1 MVIMETQENNFD
13 ILKSK
18 VKRIVDLYEK
28 EKEKNSLL
36 IKEKQEL
43 TDSYRITEQ
52 KLKDI
57 NTKYNKLKLAKIIVA
72 SSNDLH
78 DAKLKVNRMMRE
90 IDRCIALL
98 NR

>member
-1 MVIMETQENNFD
+1 MDSQDNSFD
-13 ILKSK
+13 TLKTK
-18 VKRIVDLYEK
+18 VKRIVDLYDK
-28 EKEKNSLL
+28 EREKNNLL

-43 TDSYRITEQ
+43 TESYRLAEQ
-52 KLKDI
+52 KLKDLNI
-57 NTKYNKLKLAKIIVA
+57 KYNKLKLAKIFVA

>member
-1 MVIMETQENNFD
+1 MIETQDNSFD
-13 ILKSK
+13 TLKLK
-18 VKRIVDLYEK
+18 VKKIVDLYEK
-28 EKEKNSLL
+28 EKEKNGILL
-36 IKEKQEL
+36 REKQDL
-43 TDSYRITEQ
+43 TENYHVAEQ
-52 KLKDI
+52 KLKDLV
-57 NTKYNKLKLAKIIVA
+57 TKYNKLKLAKIFIA

>member
-1 MVIMETQENNFD
+1 MIESQDNSFD
-13 ILKSK
+13 TLKGK
-18 VKRIVDLYEK
+18 VKRVVDLYEK
-28 EKEKNSLL
+28 EKEKNDLL
-36 IKEKQEL
+36 IRERQEL
-43 TDSYRITEQ
+43 AESCRMAEQ
-52 KLKDI
+52 KLKDL
-57 NTKYNKLKLAKIIVA
+57 NTKYNKLKLAKIFIA

>member
-1 MVIMETQENNFD
+1 METQENNFD

>member
-1 MVIMETQENNFD
+1 MIETQENSFD
-13 ILKSK
+13 VLKSK

-28 EKEKNSLL
+28 ELDKNSLL
-36 IKEKQEL
+36 AREKQEL
-43 TDSYRITEQ
+43 IDSYRIAEI
-52 KLKDI
+52 KLKDL

-78 DAKLKVNRMMRE
+78 DAKLKVNRMLRE

>member
-1 MVIMETQENNFD
+1 MIEAQENNFD

-28 EKEKNSLL
+28 EKEKNNLL
-36 IKEKQEL
+36 IKEKQDL
-43 TDSYRITEQ
+43 TDNYRLAEQ
-52 KLKDI
+52 KLKDF

-90 IDRCIALL
+90 IDKCIALL

>member
-1 MVIMETQENNFD
+1 MIEAQENNFD

-28 EKEKNSLL
+28 EKEKNNLL
-36 IKEKQEL
+36 IKEKQDL
-43 TDSYRITEQ
+43 TDNYRLAEQ
-52 KLKDI
+52 KLKDL

-78 DAKLKVNRMMRE
+78 DAKLRVNRMMRE
-90 IDRCIALL
+90 IDKCIALL

>member
-1 MVIMETQENNFD
+1 MIEAQENNFD

-28 EKEKNSLL
+28 EKEKNNLL
-36 IKEKQEL
+36 IKEKQDL
-43 TDSYRITEQ
+43 TDNYRLAEQ
-52 KLKDI
+52 KLKDF

-78 DAKLKVNRMMRE
+78 DAKLRVNRMMRE
-90 IDRCIALL
+90 IDKCIALL

>member
-1 MVIMETQENNFD
+1 MIEAQENNFD

-28 EKEKNSLL
+28 EKEKNNLL
-36 IKEKQEL
+36 IKEKQDL
-43 TDSYRITEQ
+43 TDSYRLFEQ
-52 KLKDI
+52 KLKDL

-90 IDRCIALL
+90 IDKCIALL

>member
-1 MVIMETQENNFD
+1 MIETQENSFD
-13 ILKSK
+13 VLKSRVKK
-18 VKRIVDLYEK
+18 VVDLYEK
-28 EKEKNSLL
+28 EIEKNKLL
-36 IKEKQEL
+36 IKEKQEV
-43 TDSYRITEQ
+43 TDSYRTAEQ
-52 KLKDI
+52 KLKDLI
-57 NTKYNKLKLAKIIVA
+57 TKYNKLKLAKIIVA

>member
-1 MVIMETQENNFD
+1 MVMIEAQENNFD

-28 EKEKNSLL
+28 EKEKNNLL
-36 IKEKQEL
+36 IKEKQDL
-43 TDSYRITEQ
+43 TDNYRLAEQ
-52 KLKDI
+52 KLKDL

-78 DAKLKVNRMMRE
+78 DAKLRVNRMMRE
-90 IDRCIALL
+90 IDKCIALL

>member
-1 MVIMETQENNFD
+1 MNESQDNSFD
-13 ILKSK
+13 TLKVK

-28 EKEKNSLL
+28 EKERNDILL
-36 IKEKQEL
+36 KEKHDL
-43 TDSYRITEQ
+43 TESYRVAEQ
-52 KLKDI
+52 KLKDLI
-57 NTKYNKLKLAKIIVA
+57 TKYNKLKLAKIFIA
-72 SSNDLH
+72 SSNDMH

>member
-1 MVIMETQENNFD
+1 MIETQENSFD
-13 ILKSK
+13 VLKSK

-28 EKEKNSLL
+28 EIEKNSLL
-36 IKEKQEL
+36 AREKQEL
-43 TDSYRITEQ
+43 VDSYRIAEI
-52 KLKDI
+52 KLKDL

-78 DAKLKVNRMMRE
+78 DAKLKVNRMLRE

>member
-1 MVIMETQENNFD
+1 MFETQENSFD
-13 ILKSK
+13 VLKSK
-18 VKRIVDLYEK
+18 VKKVVDLYEK
-28 EKEKNSLL
+28 QIEKNNLL
-36 IKEKQEL
+36 TKEKQEL
-43 TDSYRITEQ
+43 TDSYRTAEQ
-52 KLKDI
+52 KLKDL

>member
-1 MVIMETQENNFD
+1 MIESQDNSFD
-13 ILKSK
+13 TLKIK
-18 VKRIVDLYEK
+18 VKKVVDLYEK
-28 EKEKNSLL
+28 EKEKNAILVR
-36 IKEKQEL
+36 EKQNL
-43 TDSYRITEQ
+43 TESYRIAEQ

-57 NTKYNKLKLAKIIVA
+57 NSKYNKLKLAKIFIA
-72 SSNDLH
+72 SSNDSH

>member
-1 MVIMETQENNFD
+1 MFETQENSFD
-13 ILKSK
+13 VLKSK
-18 VKRIVDLYEK
+18 VKKVVDLYEK
-28 EKEKNSLL
+28 EIEKNNLL
-36 IKEKQEL
+36 TKEKQEL
-43 TDSYRITEQ
+43 TDSYRTAEQ
-52 KLKDI
+52 KLKDL
-57 NTKYNKLKLAKIIVA
+57 NTKYNKLKLTKIIVA

>member
-1 MVIMETQENNFD
+1 MIEAQENNFD

-28 EKEKNSLL
+28 EKEKNNLL
-36 IKEKQEL
+36 IKEKQDL
-43 TDSYRITEQ
+43 TDNYRLAEQ
-52 KLKDI
+52 KLKDL

-90 IDRCIALL
+90 IDKCIALL

>member
-1 MVIMETQENNFD
+1 MTETQENSFD

-18 VKRIVDLYEK
+18 VKRIVELYEK
-28 EKEKNSLL
+28 EKERNNLL

-43 TDSYRITEQ
+43 NDSYRIAEQ
-52 KLKDI
+52 KLKDLY
-57 NTKYNKLKLAKIIVA
+57 TKYNKLKLAKIIVA
-72 SSNDLH
+72 SGNDLH